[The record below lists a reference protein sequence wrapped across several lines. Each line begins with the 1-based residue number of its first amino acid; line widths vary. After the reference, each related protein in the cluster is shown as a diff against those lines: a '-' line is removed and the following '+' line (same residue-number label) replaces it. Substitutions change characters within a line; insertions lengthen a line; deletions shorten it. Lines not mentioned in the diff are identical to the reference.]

1 MDPQSQNPLVQK
13 LMSMFGGQQAPAPA
27 PAISAN
33 PWETPMAGIS
43 PPPMQPPAMPPT
55 PAPAMGAGQA
65 PGVMGGGQSG
75 AVLDALQQAM
85 RKRALNAQFATAGY
99 QRPAQ

>member
-1 MDPQSQNPLVQK
+1 MDSQNPLVQK
-13 LMSMFGGQQAPAPA
+13 LMSMFGGGGQAPAPQPQIA
-27 PAISAN
+27 AN
-33 PWETPMAGIS
+33 PWETQMNGIS
-43 PPPMQPPAMPPT
+43 PAPIQ
-55 PAPAMGAGQA
+55 PAPRPMATPGTA

-75 AVLDALQQAM
+75 AVLDALQDAM